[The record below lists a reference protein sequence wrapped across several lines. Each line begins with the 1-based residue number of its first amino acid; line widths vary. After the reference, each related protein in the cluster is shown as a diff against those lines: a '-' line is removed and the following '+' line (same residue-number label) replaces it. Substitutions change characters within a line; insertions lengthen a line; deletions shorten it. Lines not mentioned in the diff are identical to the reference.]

1 MVSRFGFS
9 SALRVVGQVLEER
22 GIDLFDLRCSG
33 DVYFFQCGGTV
44 PPYLDLIKFDYSLS
58 RIKILDIKAKAAPG
72 HVFRLVKFESLAEI
86 FRAIGRR
93 LDVQDGQLLRAYTA
107 DHGYLNDL
115 ITVEYQT
122 RDRRRHTEEFLMA
135 AAGDDAMKM
144 YKERSR
150 RFAH

>member
-1 MVSRFGFS
+1 MPSRFGFS
-9 SALRVVGQVLEER
+9 NALRVVGQVLEER
-22 GIDLFDLRCSG
+22 GIDLFDLRCSN
-33 DVYFFQCGGTV
+33 DVYSFQCGGTV

-58 RIKILDIKAKAAPG
+58 EIKILDIKAKAARG
-72 HVFRLVKFESLAEI
+72 QAFRLVNFESLAEI

-93 LDVQDGQLLRAYTA
+93 LDDRAGQLLRAHTA